1 MFNDVCKHA
10 STLEMVPCSIYTPQ
24 KPRVKATDIHTFG
37 TPSHHVSARIPDEVG
52 EFREVACRPDM
63 FGQVNHPPGGRLKL

>member
-10 STLEMVPCSIYTPQ
+10 STLEMVPCSIH
-24 KPRVKATDIHTFG
+24 ATDIHTFG

-52 EFREVACRPDM
+52 EFREVACRPDH
-63 FGQVNHPPGGRLKL
+63 FWAGQQGGLKL